1 MSDYDCCK
9 SQNLTSAVQAGTFGA
24 LVGATGAA
32 ASNIRKLR
40 NEEIERTD
48 AIRDTVKVGLTA
60 GAATMAGKL
69 AADALSRSPALALLA
84 MFAAGT
90 ATAYWLQGQSQGE
103 SEPQEALPDE

>member
-9 SQNLTSAVQAGTFGA
+9 SQSLTPVVKAGTFGA

-32 ASNIRKLR
+32 AANIRKLR
-40 NEEIERTD
+40 NEEIERAD
-48 AIRDTVKVGLTA
+48 AIRDTVKIGLTA
-60 GAATMAGKL
+60 GAATVAGKL
-69 AADALSRSPALALLA
+69 VADTLTRSPALALVA

-103 SEPQEALPDE
+103 SETQEALPDE